1 MRNLFLHL
9 NMMNKNSIITPYQY
23 PDFALE
29 DKKRKEQQGAL
40 IKILQRQ
47 EELKKVYLRYLE
59 ISNAVDILK

>member
-1 MRNLFLHL
+1 
-9 NMMNKNSIITPYQY
+9 MNKNSIITPYQY

-47 EELKKVYLRYLE
+47 EELKKV
-59 ISNAVDILK
+59 LKATTAFII